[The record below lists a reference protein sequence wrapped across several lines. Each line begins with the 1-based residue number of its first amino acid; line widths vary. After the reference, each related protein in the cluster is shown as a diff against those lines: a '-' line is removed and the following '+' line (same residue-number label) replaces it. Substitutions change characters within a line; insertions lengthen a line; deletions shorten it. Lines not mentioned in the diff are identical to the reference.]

1 MKPSIDLAE
10 AKARILHGLT
20 DCLQSRRE
28 RLDRAIERGDERA
41 VEMNRRYLA
50 AEEAK
55 LIELAAS
62 NDWDFWNPS
71 RRCIGREPCNLQSDR
86 SLPLINRVLFVE
98 AAVNYR
104 RAEWNRTGDY

>member
-1 MKPSIDLAE
+1 MNLFPTLRERGTRHPMKPDIDLAE

-28 RLDRAIERGDERA
+28 RLDCAIERGDERA

-62 NDWDFWNPS
+62 NDWDFWNLHRDIRPS
-71 RRCIGREPCNLQSDR
+71 
-86 SLPLINRVLFVE
+86 VLFTDLPASKPIKVL
-98 AAVNYR
+98 
-104 RAEWNRTGDY
+104 